1 MKTFFFGI
9 YFFFITLT
17 TGLSQTIYTPNWE
30 SLDKRPIPTWFQN
43 AKFGI
48 FIHWGLYSVPA
59 WSPKGTYAEW
69 YQYWLDN
76 KTLFGN
82 GDFKGDEI
90 YNYHQKIYGKDFTYM
105 DFAPLF
111 KAQDYNATEWADLF
125 VKSGARYAVLTTK
138 HHDGFALW
146 DSKEASFHHRRPW
159 NSMEIGAHRNLV
171 EEFVKAIR
179 KTPLKAGCYF
189 SLREWNNPFYTT
201 STMPIYV
208 EQHLYPQL
216 KDLITKYKPDLI
228 WADGPDNYDEETW
241 KTKEFFAWLY
251 SSSEVKDSV
260 VINDRWAKF
269 KNGKHGDFYT
279 SEYSSSN
286 KKYDKP
292 WEECRGMGFSF
303 GYNKLEDIEDYAVP
317 QALIHTLIKIVSQGG
332 NLLLNIGPT
341 AEGKIPPI
349 MQERLLQIGEWL
361 KVNGEGIYNTRPWKK
376 NCQWSEGK
384 RDWKSGEKYYVSGN
398 AILKQTVNPEPG
410 YATQEVFF
418 TCKAN
423 NLYAILTNYP
433 DKITLKDV
441 KSTSH
446 TIINLLGY
454 PDKLRWEQKGQNLIV
469 YLPQIT
475 FLKMPCKYAWTLK
488 ITNIQ

>member
-1 MKTFFFGI
+1 MKVGQ
-9 YFFFITLT
+9 L
-17 TGLSQTIYTPNWE
+17 WM
-30 SLDKRPIPTWFQN
+30 
-43 AKFGI
+43 
-48 FIHWGLYSVPA
+48 IH
-59 WSPKGTYAEW
+59 TM
-69 YQYWLDN
+69 
-76 KTLFGN
+76 
-82 GDFKGDEI
+82 
-90 YNYHQKIYGKDFTYM
+90 KD
-105 DFAPLF
+105 
-111 KAQDYNATEWADLF
+111 
-125 VKSGARYAVLTTK
+125 
-138 HHDGFALW
+138 
-146 DSKEASFHHRRPW
+146 
-159 NSMEIGAHRNLV
+159 
-171 EEFVKAIR
+171 
-179 KTPLKAGCYF
+179 
-189 SLREWNNPFYTT
+189 
-201 STMPIYV
+201 
-208 EQHLYPQL
+208 
-216 KDLITKYKPDLI
+216 
-228 WADGPDNYDEETW
+228 
-241 KTKEFFAWLY
+241 
-251 SSSEVKDSV
+251 
-260 VINDRWAKF
+260 
-269 KNGKHGDFYT
+269 
-279 SEYSSSN
+279 
-286 KKYDKP
+286 
-292 WEECRGMGFSF
+292 
-303 GYNKLEDIEDYAVP
+303 NKLEDIEDYAVP

-475 FLKMPCKYAWTLK
+475 FLEMPCKYAWTLK
-488 ITNIQ
+488 ITNIQQSIT